1 MKVRLDSPT
10 TLLLTKGAKHFDF
23 RYHYIR
29 EQVADETIVVAYVET
44 RKQLADVLTKAED
57 GETFQFC
64 IQGCGLGIVPEFGV

>member
-10 TLLLTKGAKHFDF
+10 TLLLTKVAKHIDF

-44 RKQLADVLTKAED
+44 RKQLADVLKKAED